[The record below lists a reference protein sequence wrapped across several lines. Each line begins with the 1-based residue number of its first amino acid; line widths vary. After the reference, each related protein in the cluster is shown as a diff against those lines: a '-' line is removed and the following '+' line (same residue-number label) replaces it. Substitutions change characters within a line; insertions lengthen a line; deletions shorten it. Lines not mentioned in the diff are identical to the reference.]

1 MTPKDRGQRVSAHT
15 TREQPDCRE
24 RSAKNRWTSLR
35 RVEQE
40 EETLTSLVRRRHEA
54 LRAPPRQVAPA
65 VLGCTFPA
73 QLREDF
79 ELNGMERGETNLHGR
94 ECMYISSSH

>member
-1 MTPKDRGQRVSAHT
+1 MSAYN
-15 TREQPDCRE
+15 TREQPDCHE
-24 RSAKNRWTSLR
+24 HSAKNRWTSLR
-35 RVEQE
+35 RVGQE

-94 ECMYISSSH
+94 ECMHISSSH